1 MPVGIPGTDLG
12 GIRVDLGT
20 IPLGGVDTAGVS
32 WSLQSFDGW
41 DSAEVRSEYTEREAD
56 HGAWASPAYLGSR
69 PMTLAGTVTAPDRST
84 LEDALE
90 RLRTA
95 VALSDTT
102 LVVYELTSPKQ
113 ATVRRSGKP
122 LMAYVTDRIA
132 TYSVLVTA
140 ADPRRYSTSLQSG
153 TTGLPTTTG
162 GFTTP
167 ATFPVTFSATTVSGQ
182 INAVNTGSMDTRPI
196 LTIAGPVVA
205 PVVSALYADGTVR
218 QLVYSLDL
226 ASGDVLTI
234 DTDAHTVILNGSVS
248 RRRFMTVAS
257 GWPTIPAAVNGAPG
271 VVNYQFQSGTYNS
284 SAMLT
289 ATWRS
294 AWI

>member
-1 MPVGIPGTDLG
+1 MPFTVGQDLG
-12 GIRVDLGT
+12 GLSVDLGA
-20 IPLGGVDTAGVS
+20 IPLGRVDSNGVA

-56 HGAWASPAYLGSR
+56 HGAWASPVYLGSR
-69 PMTLAGTVTAPDRST
+69 PITLAGTVTAPDRTT

-95 VALSDTT
+95 VALGDTT
-102 LVVYELTSPKQ
+102 LVVYELTGSKQ

-140 ADPRRYSTSLQSG
+140 ADPRRYSTTLQSG
-153 TTGLPTTTG
+153 TTGLPSTTG
-162 GFTTP
+162 GL
-167 ATFPVTFSATTVSGQ
+167 TFPVTFPITFSATTVSGQ
-182 INAVNTGSMDTRPI
+182 INAVNSGSADTRPV

-205 PVVSALYADGTVR
+205 PIVSTLYPDGTVR
-218 QLVYSLDL
+218 QLIYSIDL
-226 ASGDVLTI
+226 VSGDVLTI
-234 DTDAHTVILNGSVS
+234 DTDAHTVILNGGVS
-248 RRRFMTVAS
+248 RRRFMSVPS
-257 GWPTIPAAVNGAPG
+257 GWPTIPAGSS
-271 VVNYQFQSGTYNS
+271 VNYQFQSGTYNS

-294 AWI
+294 AWM